1 MLGSMA
7 FRESAAC
14 WGSPEPESN
23 RDCGPA
29 ELIEQSIVAIRC
41 GACRFAHAETTR
53 VDRKLVRLFGRHG
66 RTRPHLFLAFVD
78 EACMVPNF
86 WLRQGN
92 AHSANNR
99 DSAYSDG
106 SDATGW

>member
-1 MLGSMA
+1 MLGSTA
-7 FRESAAC
+7 FGESAAG
-14 WGSPEPESN
+14 WGWPEPKSN
-23 RDCGPA
+23 RDYGPV

-66 RTRPHLFLAFVD
+66 RTRSNIFLAFVD
-78 EACMVPNF
+78 EACMVANF

-99 DSAYSDG
+99 DFAYSDG